1 MHELPL
7 VFFTVLGQLSAGMV
21 LIGSLYSIG
30 CGSRCYSHSRI
41 AIYKMNLFAL
51 IIMAVAMLIASFH
64 LGHPFR
70 ALNVIWGIGRSPM
83 SNEIFTFGL
92 LFAITLAWVL
102 LTYFSHYNNGD
113 NWPLINAF
121 CQRINQIPNLT
132 KILSL
137 LLALL
142 SLIFVWTIVL
152 TYMLPTVKTWNTYYT
167 AIQMYTTMLV
177 LGAIAA
183 TVFGLY
189 KIGVILFFIG
199 TMLILFL
206 KIPYLNL
213 MALISP
219 ELTAKQHIWMLIQCI
234 LLLLALILVILN
246 IFRSKQ
252 STIIY
257 IIAFIIILIAELCG
271 RIAFY
276 NLWTIPM

>member
-7 VFFTVLGQLSAGMV
+7 VFFTVLGQLAAGMV
-21 LIGSLYSIG
+21 LISSLYSLS
-30 CGSRCYSHSRI
+30 CCSHSAI

-51 IIMAVAMLIASFH
+51 IIMAIAMFIASFH

-92 LFAITLAWVL
+92 LFGMTLVCVL
-102 LTYFSHYNNGD
+102 LTYFFHHNNG
-113 NWPLINAF
+113 NKWLLISSL
-121 CQRINQIPNLT
+121 CQRINRIPNLHKMLSFLLT
-132 KILSL
+132 ILSL
-137 LLALL
+137 V
-142 SLIFVWTIVL
+142 FVWTIVL

-167 AIQMYTTMLV
+167 AIQMYTSMLV
-177 LGAIAA
+177 LGGIAA
-183 TVFGLY
+183 AVLGLY
-189 KIGVILFFIG
+189 RIGLILFFIG
-199 TMLILFL
+199 AIFILLL

-219 ELTAKQHIWMLIQCI
+219 ELTAKQHIWMFIQCA
-234 LLLLALILVILN
+234 LLAIALILVILN
-246 IFRSKQ
+246 ICQSKQ

-257 IIAFIIILIAELCG
+257 VLAFIFVLIAELCG

-276 NLWTIPM
+276 NLWTIQM